1 MKRSIRLLTLS
12 ALMAMGQSA
21 YADVVSPL
29 PAGVEGGDNLVPV
42 EETYSDRRGDAGST
56 IVSWGM
62 GNNRQRGDAFSSARS
77 HIAD

>member
-12 ALMAMGQSA
+12 ALMAMGQLA

-42 EETYSDRRGDAGST
+42 EETYTDRRAEAGSN

-62 GNNRQRGDAFSSARS
+62 GKNRHHGDAFSSTGR
-77 HIAD
+77 HTAD